1 MERRRSRSR
10 ERSRGRNRSRS
21 REGERSRS
29 RVRSRSSEETRSR
42 GRKRSRERS
51 RSSERNRS
59 VQGDDRIPW
68 DSDSDQIKTKPDIED
83 LTDENCNHIEP
94 EEKVFEKVNTKL
106 NEVLGL
112 MFVSPPTDSNVIDE
126 SRVLRKIKII
136 KSKINVN
143 NVSHALKP

>member
-1 MERRRSRSR
+1 M
-10 ERSRGRNRSRS
+10 
-21 REGERSRS
+21 
-29 RVRSRSSEETRSR
+29 RSRSSEETRSR

>member
-10 ERSRGRNRSRS
+10 ERSRGRNRSRERS

-29 RVRSRSSEETRSR
+29 RVRSRSTEETRSR

-51 RSSERNRS
+51 RSSERKIS

-68 DSDSDQIKTKPDIED
+68 DSDSDQIKTKTDIEN

-94 EEKVFEKVNTKL
+94 EEKVNTKL

-112 MFVSPPTDSNVIDE
+112 MFVSPNTDSNVIDE
-126 SRVLRKIKII
+126 SKVLRKIEII
-136 KSKINVN
+136 KSKITRLT
-143 NVSHALKP
+143 ALVINSD